1 MIKKPTQNNLKR
13 IPNPKAGGVEF
24 STKID
29 NAKPLIHHVHELRN
43 RLVLVVVALL
53 LASGASYFFHEQ
65 LIKLVQKPLGKTLY
79 FTSPAGGLN
88 FLIKLCLT
96 VGVIVVLPILF
107 YQIVKFFYP
116 LLEQK
121 HKKAVL
127 PYIIAS
133 VVLAYGGVTFAY
145 LVSLPNALLFL
156 TGFGGSSLTALITVD
171 EYYNFV
177 LAYLLGF
184 ALIFQMPIVILF
196 INRIKPQKP
205 SDLMKIQRFIILG
218 SFVVAAILTPTPD
231 PINQTIMALPAVLLY
246 QVSVFMVWRINKK
259 SKNIPERLVLTD
271 IPKDLVF
278 VPAISPLPPVA
289 PSTVT
294 RAPHFNIKQL
304 DVIKNPETSP
314 ISSQRRFVSDVIS
327 RPRVVRKAP
336 ARPVVTRPA
345 MRFMDVVAY

>member
-1 MIKKPTQNNLKR
+1 MIKRPTQNNLTR
-13 IPNPKAGGVEF
+13 IQSPKQSGVEF
-24 STKID
+24 STKVD

-53 LASGASYFFHEQ
+53 VASGASYFFHEQ

-96 VGVIVVLPILF
+96 VGVIVVLPVLF

-121 HKKAVL
+121 HKKAVI
-127 PYIIAS
+127 PYILAS
-133 VVLAYGGVTFAY
+133 VVLAYGGVIFAY

-184 ALIFQMPIVILF
+184 ALIFQMPIIILF

-205 SDLMKIQRFIILG
+205 GDLMKIQRYIILG

-246 QVSVFMVWRINKK
+246 QISVFMVWRINRRKK
-259 SKNIPERLVLTD
+259 NVKERLVLTD
-271 IPKDLVF
+271 IPSNLEF
-278 VPAISPLPPVA
+278 VPAISPVVNTSPVIEISR
-289 PSTVT
+289 PQVS
-294 RAPHFNIKQL
+294 IKQIEA
-304 DVIKNPETSP
+304 IKQTE
-314 ISSQRRFVSDVIS
+314 ISLANSRRQFVSDIIS
-327 RPRVVRKAP
+327 RPKVVRKAP
-336 ARPVVTRPA
+336 VRPVVSRPP